1 MNNVAYGDSG
11 LRSASD
17 LLQGNTEPPNK
28 IKRIHDI
35 GISNLKRGFPADNV
49 GFNKQ
54 AIELSVPQSTDVT
67 RLYEF
72 YTKLEDTFGKHGDY
86 GFISCTHRTIS
97 RGTTFT
103 VKLTPEKLGDFL
115 DDVRNIPEVHE
126 VMEESE
132 GGYVFPNQSQ
142 RFYIILAS

>member
-11 LRSASD
+11 LRSVSD
-17 LLQGNTEPPNK
+17 LLQGITEPPNK
-28 IKRIHDI
+28 IKRTHDI
-35 GISNLKRGFPADNV
+35 GISNLKGGFPTDNV
-49 GFNKQ
+49 SFNKQ
-54 AIELSVPQSTDVT
+54 AIELSVPQSTNINQ
-67 RLYEF
+67 LYEF
-72 YTKLEDTFGKHGDY
+72 YTKLEGTFREHGDY
-86 GFISCTHRTIS
+86 GFISCTHRTVS

-103 VKLTPEKLGDFL
+103 VKLTPEKLGELL

-142 RFYIILAS
+142 RFYVILAS